1 MRSLSKRDTGMYL
14 CGAARGTRLKWR
26 VGPKLDT
33 VRSRFGGPEGWL
45 FEMVILKK
53 RFWIAPALALAIG
66 PAMSAPWVRGF
77 VVDNYEPA
85 FYYGGHTGT
94 EEPGTDCPKGT
105 IPILDYKTVLK
116 TRWRTDAEIEQM
128 TMPVSAG
135 GGGEKVV
142 SPAMQHR
149 GFRKDIDTYINP
161 FTAPDAG
168 MQQVTGKVAEGFNL
182 DGNVNSGGF
191 TSPGGERGVDNAFY
205 RAWGCIMSYRGTPYH
220 AYLSQ
225 RANDKMLDG
234 LYTMVIRLSGNSD
247 PMNDDN
253 VTFEVAYSPDH
264 VVKDPMGNVIRDVS
278 FRTVKTQQYSK
289 LKAKIRN
296 GVLETGQADLRMP
309 EFSWG
314 ETNRGEALF
323 QKARIRL
330 NLNKDGGLSGLVG
343 GYRDWREVYQR
354 DTFNVP
360 SGGAT
365 RETYYHQNQIAMYYA
380 LKRNADAMPDPRTGR
395 NTAISTA
402 FRFTARPAFVVD
414 PQSPLAVDQPPY
426 PGGDRAM
433 TERKLFLHAITN
445 RAIAPE
451 PPRKRDPVQQAA
463 NDH

>member
-1 MRSLSKRDTGMYL
+1 LITAK
-14 CGAARGTRLKWR
+14 
-26 VGPKLDT
+26 
-33 VRSRFGGPEGWL
+33 SRFL
-45 FEMVILKK
+45 
-53 RFWIAPALALAIG
+53 IAAVLAMTAG

-85 FYYGGHTGT
+85 FYYGGRSGT
-94 EEPGTDCPKGT
+94 EDPGMDCPKGT

-116 TRWRTDAEIEQM
+116 TSWRTDAEIEKI
-128 TMPVSAG
+128 TLPVSAG
-135 GGGEKVV
+135 GEGERVV

-149 GFRKDIDTYINP
+149 GFRRDIDTYINP

-168 MQQVTGKVAEGFNL
+168 MQQVTGSIAEGFDL
-182 DGNVNSGGF
+182 DGNADSGGF
-191 TSPGGERGVDNAFY
+191 TSTSGVRGIDNAFY
-205 RAWGCIMSYRGTPYH
+205 RAWGCIMSYRGAPYH

-247 PMNDDN
+247 PMNDDQ
-253 VTFEVAYSPDH
+253 VTVEVAYSPDH
-264 VVKDPMGNVIRDVS
+264 VVKDPLGNAVRDVS
-278 FRTVKTQQYSK
+278 YRVVKTEQYSK
-289 LKAKIRN
+289 LKARIRN
-296 GVLETGQADLRMP
+296 GVLETGQADVRMP

-323 QKARIRL
+323 QKGRVRL
-330 NLNKDGGLSGLVG
+330 VLSKDGGLSGLVG
-343 GYRDWREVYQR
+343 GYRDWREVYGR

-380 LKRNADAMPDPRTGR
+380 LKRNADGMPDPKTGR

-402 FRFTARPAFVVD
+402 FRLTARPAFVVD
-414 PQSPLAVDQPPY
+414 PPAPLAVDQPPY
-426 PGGDRAM
+426 PGGDKAM
-433 TERKLFLHAITN
+433 IERKRFLQAITT

-451 PPRKRDPVQQAA
+451 FIRKRGAEATTQAA
-463 NDH
+463 NGEPSSAKSQSPDY